1 MEKLLPYH
9 EMSISAVNGQKIIRM
24 VEVEPGDAFLPI
36 SGELLY
42 VWQFPGL
49 GAFDFNRG
57 TNFLLGNDFMYVS
70 PEQYLQFDDN
80 FTDSKTFVLAV
91 DAGAFLEYYMQNPP
105 SFLKIGEVQALL
117 DFSISRS
124 NYLIHYPDSKPLI
137 KIMDLLLSDFRDFV
151 MPTELVIADVL
162 RLLNSLANISHKAYR
177 PLMTASQKNPVL
189 YAMKRI
195 REDYRTITLDAIAK
209 ELNYSKTYIS
219 DSMKKVIGLGFED
232 MRSFRRAVVGSN
244 LLKNPNL
251 SMQQVAEQLG
261 FETYAGFFK
270 FWKKRTGL
278 SPREYRAKL
287 QNLSDSMVDLS
298 YGDGGP
304 RQK

>member
-1 MEKLLPYH
+1 MEKILPYH

-24 VEVEPGDAFLPI
+24 VEIEPGDAFLPV
-36 SGELLY
+36 SGQLLY

-70 PEQYLQFDDN
+70 PGDYLQFDDN
-80 FTDSKTFVLAV
+80 FTDSKTFVLV
-91 DAGAFLEYYMQNPP
+91 VETGEFLEYYMRNPP
-105 SFLKIGEVQALL
+105 SFLKMGEIRALL
-117 DFSISRS
+117 DFSMSRS
-124 NYLIHYPDSKPLI
+124 PYLIHYPNSRPLI
-137 KIMDLLLSDFRDFV
+137 KIMDLLLSDFRDFI
-151 MPTELVIADVL
+151 MPAELVIADVL
-162 RLLNSLANISHKAYR
+162 RLLNSLANISHKAYQ
-177 PLMTASQKNPVL
+177 PLMMASQKNPVL

-195 REDYRTITLDAIAK
+195 REDYPTVTLDTIAR

-219 DSMKKVIGLGFED
+219 DSMKKVIGMGFED
-232 MRSFRRAVVGSN
+232 MRSFRREVIGSN
-244 LLKNPNL
+244 LLKNQDL

-287 QNLSDSMVDLS
+287 QNLSDSTVDLS
-298 YGDGGP
+298 YGNGGLP
-304 RQK
+304 R